1 MQIQEYIRKLHSSER
16 LQFHS
21 VCRKMGK
28 SAKDFFLP
36 NLLLFTGAG
45 IWSPFYYENDL
56 SLRKRVYKCY
66 SRTALTLCILYIVQ
80 SCVQFVRK
88 HDELTLDDKSE
99 FYAFGVQLCVGLL
112 KVYFLD
118 QNENKLRQLFKD
130 IEKEPFQRNNDSYF
144 NSKFVER
151 IRANRKIML
160 LFWIPIFGTLVMKV
174 TNCFFATRANKEL
187 FNEMCSQEIN
197 GTLLSNSDFDCYY
210 PKALMPWIT
219 WFPFETDKS
228 PGNEAGIAYQL
239 FLLSYFAVYI
249 FNFDMYVASWMM
261 YISFQFELMGH
272 DLQTLRYKSEEHVI
286 KEHVNKEE
294 EFVTQEMVRRMR
306 KIIYF
311 HNSVLR

>member
-1 MQIQEYIRKLHSSER
+1 MQTSAYKKHFHSSEQ
-16 LQFHS
+16 LQFNS
-21 VCRKMGK
+21 VCRKMVK

-36 NLLLFTGAG
+36 IMLLFTGAG
-45 IWSPFYYENDL
+45 IWSPFYYESD
-56 SLRKRVYKCY
+56 SSFRKRAYKVY
-66 SRTALTLCILYIVQ
+66 SRTALMLCILYVIQ
-80 SCVQFVRK
+80 STVEFVRK

-99 FYAFGVQLCVGLL
+99 FYAFGVQLLVGLL

-118 QNENKLRQLFKD
+118 RNEGKVRQMFKE
-130 IEKEPFQRNNDSYF
+130 IGEAPFQRSHDSHF
-144 NSKFVER
+144 NVKLTEQ

-160 LFWIPIFGTLVMKV
+160 LFWVPISGTVVMKV

-187 FNEMCSQEIN
+187 FYKMCSQEIN
-197 GTLLSNSDFDCYY
+197 ETIWNDSDLDCSY

-228 PGNEAGIAYQL
+228 PGNEAGIAYQIC
-239 FLLSYFAVYI
+239 LLTYFAIYI

-261 YISFQFELMGH
+261 YISFQFELLEH
-272 DLQTLRYKSEEHVI
+272 DLKTLRNKSEERVI
-286 KEHVNKEE
+286 GEHGSQEE
-294 EFVTQEMVRRMR
+294 IFVTQEMVRGVR